1 MNDPSRASDRPNQE
15 PLTREGRL
23 TVAGF
28 QNLIRD
34 KYLATDAARGVPGT
48 FLWFMEE
55 VGELATA
62 FQNNLPGKSPTD
74 EERANLEEEL
84 ADVLAWLTTLAN
96 ITGVD
101 LEAALRKY
109 TVAGKVEGVKD

>member
-1 MNDPSRASDRPNQE
+1 MTDASGAANRPERE
-15 PLTREGRL
+15 PLLREGRL

-34 KYLATDAARGVPGT
+34 KYLSTDAARGVPGT

-62 FQNNLPGKSPTD
+62 FQNNLPGKTPTAA
-74 EERANLEEEL
+74 ERANLEEEL